1 MCIGGFGKSTTIV
14 QAVDPAAEERVAEEK
29 RKATEE
35 RKVRKQESLAQA
47 VEATTRG
54 VGRRSLITGP
64 GGGMGYFN
72 RYRT

>member
-1 MCIGGFGKSTTIV
+1 MCIGGFGKTTVV
-14 QAVDPAAEERVAEEK
+14 QAVDPIAREEAAERKRVVTEQ
-29 RKATEE
+29 RKT
-35 RKVRKQESLAQA
+35 RKQESLAQT

>member
-1 MCIGGFGKSTTIV
+1 MCIGGFGKTTVV
-14 QAVDPAAEERVAEEK
+14 QAVDPIAREEAAERK
-29 RKATEE
+29 RQVTEQ
-35 RKVRKQESLAQA
+35 RKVRKQESLAQT